1 MNIQTTQMKMQKK
14 QIKEHSDWSIYCRI
28 ILKLIMFLLAVF
40 AVANSY
46 IYLNQQIQN
55 IERDNTKITR
65 KIENIDREIKSLQ
78 NSYENA
84 SSRSMIDRQ
93 IARFNL
99 KLREAD
105 HSQIK
110 KISLNDGNLSGNSL
124 ADVGETLQNPEHSNY
139 RRDVADAEPH
149 VTRH

>member
-1 MNIQTTQMKMQKK
+1 MQKK
-14 QIKEHSDWSIYCRI
+14 QIKEHADWSIYCRI
-28 ILKLIMFLLAVF
+28 ILKLIMVLLAVF

-55 IERDNTKITR
+55 IERDNITR

-78 NSYENA
+78 NSYESA

-110 KISLNDGNLSGNSL
+110 KISLNDNKSSGSSFAASGGTQPNS
-124 ADVGETLQNPEHSNY
+124 EHSHY
-139 RRDVADAEPH
+139 QRDMADAEPH
-149 VTRH
+149 MTQH

>member
-1 MNIQTTQMKMQKK
+1 MNIQTSKMKMQKK

-28 ILKLIMFLLAVF
+28 ILKLIMVLLAVF

-78 NSYENA
+78 NSYESA

-110 KISLNDGNLSGNSL
+110 KISLNDNKSSGSSFAASGGTQPNS
-124 ADVGETLQNPEHSNY
+124 EHSRY
-139 RRDVADAEPH
+139 QRDMADAEPH
-149 VTRH
+149 MTQH